1 MKRMLKIRGYMSD
14 YSRNIISISFFFFL
28 LILWMMIS
36 GAHLIDEKF
45 LPAPWTVMSDIIDST
60 KAGTLVDDVKISVY
74 RILTGFG
81 LAVLLGVPIGI
92 MCGCFTWFQACIA
105 PLCGFIRYMPVQ
117 SFVPIIVLYTG
128 IGETSKIVV
137 VFIGTLFQLIL
148 MIADDVTSVPND
160 LINAGYT
167 LGNGQVQTLYRV
179 IIPYILPKMMR
190 SLRMTIGWA
199 WGFLICAELVASN
212 SGLGYRILSSQRF
225 FKTQTIFGSILIIGL
240 LGLITDLL
248 FAFLIKI
255 LFPWEEEDDA

>member
-1 MKRMLKIRGYMSD
+1 MNTIFRIRANMTKS
-14 YSRNIISISFFFFL
+14 SKNVISILFFVAL
-28 LILWMMIS
+28 LLVWIIICSLN
-36 GAHLIDEKF
+36 LIDDKF
-45 LPAPWTVMSDIIDST
+45 LPAPWTVLKDIVDST
-60 KAGTLVDDVKISVY
+60 KDGTLIGDVKISVY
-74 RILTGFG
+74 RVLTGFG
-81 LAVLLGVPIGI
+81 LAVLLGVPLGI

-128 IGETSKIVV
+128 IGETSKITV

-148 MIADDVTSVPND
+148 MIADDVAAVPND

-167 LGNGQVQTLYRV
+167 LGNGQFRTISRV
-179 IIPYILPKMMR
+179 IIPYILPRMMR
-190 SLRMTIGWA
+190 SLRMIVGWA

-225 FKTQTIFGSILIIGL
+225 FKTETIFGSIFIIGL

-248 FAFLIKI
+248 FAFLIKV
-255 LFPWEEEDDA
+255 LFPWEEEDDS